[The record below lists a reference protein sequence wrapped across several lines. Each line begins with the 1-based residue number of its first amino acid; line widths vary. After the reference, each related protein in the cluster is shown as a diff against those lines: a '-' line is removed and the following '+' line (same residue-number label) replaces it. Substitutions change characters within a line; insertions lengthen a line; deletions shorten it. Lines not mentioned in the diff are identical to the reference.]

1 MELTDGLGADV
12 AFEAVGVP
20 QTYRRGNYGYTEV
33 RIAVRL
39 LDQMVSRLIRG
50 GSS

>member
-1 MELTDGLGADV
+1 MIRALGIDR
-12 AFEAVGVP
+12 E
-20 QTYRRGNYGYTEV
+20 NYGYTEV